1 MPSCFKCS
9 ADNVSGSKYCVACGA
24 LLPQMAPTGAPN
36 ASSMDLDEKTQYL
49 TPQHHYPSEEL
60 LNLAWTANDFI
71 EGEAPDLDN
80 FLDAYESV
88 KHRFETYRANAMD
101 GFLDSIA
108 DDRAREPEDPYPK
121 QLGYLHTKAVS
132 LYEEGIAIIE
142 AFLDAFEND
151 DFDTEQL
158 KNGVVKMVMAND
170 HFCLAFELVQARIT
184 VIQNNLNELGFSIND
199 EGEPIR
205 TRVPAASSDDE
216 AAEEPV
222 GAEAGSDGE

>member
-1 MPSCFKCS
+1 
-9 ADNVSGSKYCVACGA
+9 
-24 LLPQMAPTGAPN
+24 
-36 ASSMDLDEKTQYL
+36 
-49 TPQHHYPSEEL
+49 
-60 LNLAWTANDFI
+60 
-71 EGEAPDLDN
+71 
-80 FLDAYESV
+80 
-88 KHRFETYRANAMD
+88 MD

-184 VIQNNLNELGFSIND
+184 VIQNNLNELGYSIND
-199 EGEPIR
+199 ESERDLGR
-205 TRVPAASSDDE
+205 LRRVRPDLGTLPVKKSLSST
-216 AAEEPV
+216 ATAL
-222 GAEAGSDGE
+222 